1 MTMEWEGKRPEAT
14 SQPQD
19 QLSDAPVAPTS
30 TPPCPTS
37 CHAALHFLSFS
48 LHSLLLS
55 LSSITLLPSLSTRV
69 KRAGSINPVEPQFPH
84 L

>member
-30 TPPCPTS
+30 TPASAPPPAMRLCTS
-37 CHAALHFLSFS
+37 FLFLSILCSF
-48 LHSLLLS
+48 
-55 LSSITLLPSLSTRV
+55 PSP
-69 KRAGSINPVEPQFPH
+69 A
-84 L
+84 

>member
-1 MTMEWEGKRPEAT
+1 MAMEWEGKRLGEAT

-30 TPPCPTS
+30 TPPPHLLPCGS
-37 CHAALHFLSFS
+37 ALPFFFSPFSAPFL
-48 LHSLLLS
+48 LQHN
-55 LSSITLLPSLSTRV
+55 TLPSLSTRV